1 MTTPSPTL
9 TVLLANFNHARYL
22 PESIPA
28 LLRHPEIPAELIVVD
43 DASTDDSVRVLE
55 RLTVSDPRVRILQ
68 NPENRGVVANLDRLL
83 KLATGDY
90 VYSAA
95 ADDLVLPG
103 FFERSL
109 DLLARHPQAGL
120 CSTLTW
126 MIGADGSRR
135 GILPAPHVSRE
146 AVYLPPARVREVL
159 RSVGSWF
166 QGNTVIHRR
175 PALLEVGGY
184 RGDLESFADAFAAQ
198 LSALR
203 FGACFIPEPL
213 TAWRMLPGTY
223 SRRIFSDADRRS
235 RMFSHA
241 VELMEGQYSADFPP
255 GFAAAW
261 RREMELYASR
271 EALALQRAGRTGV
284 GQLVATAEWLVRS
297 ATLVPSIPPHV
308 LRRLLY
314 RRVPWLR
321 S

>member
-1 MTTPSPTL
+1 MTMTPPRL
-9 TVLLANFNHARYL
+9 TVLLANFNHAQFL
-22 PESIPA
+22 SESIPA
-28 LLRHPEIPAELIVVD
+28 LLRHPEIPAEVIVVD

-55 RLTVSDPRVRILQ
+55 RLTASDPRVQVLR
-68 NPENRGVVANLDRLL
+68 NPKNRGVVANLDRLL
-83 KLATGDY
+83 RMATGEY

-109 DLLARHPQAGL
+109 ELLARHPQAGL

-126 MIGADGSRR
+126 MMDAEGRR
-135 GILPAPHVSRE
+135 RRVLPAPHVSRE
-146 AVYLPPARVREVL
+146 AVYLPPPRVREVL

-175 PALLEVGGY
+175 LALMEVGGY

-241 VELMEGQYSADFPP
+241 VELMEGQYRADFPP

-261 RREMELYASR
+261 RREMEFYASR
-271 EALALQRAGRTGV
+271 EALARRRAARTGF
-284 GQLVATAEWLVRS
+284 GHFVAMAEWLVRS
-297 ATLVPSIPPHV
+297 AALAPSIPPHV